1 MVRHND
7 SSYVYLQVA
16 TLSKY
21 THLLIYLITSSPLF
35 IFERNQGAMM
45 VQAPVQLATASIKVV
60 VGATSV
66 KLTVRKDV
74 KVDGALM
81 MAILH
86 HPLHL
91 LLHH

>member
-1 MVRHND
+1 
-7 SSYVYLQVA
+7 
-16 TLSKY
+16 
-21 THLLIYLITSSPLF
+21 
-35 IFERNQGAMM
+35 MM

-66 KLTVRKDV
+66 KPTVRKVV

-86 HPLHL
+86 LHL
-91 LLHH
+91 LLRH